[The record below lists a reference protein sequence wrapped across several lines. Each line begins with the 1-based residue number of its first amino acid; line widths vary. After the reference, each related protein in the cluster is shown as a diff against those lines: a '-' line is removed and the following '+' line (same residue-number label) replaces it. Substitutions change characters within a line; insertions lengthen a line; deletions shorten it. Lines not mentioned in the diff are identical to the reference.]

1 MLGCSIWCLILLFSL
16 SSAIFCA
23 SGCAAL
29 YSRVIMEATANTFP
43 NIARLPYCLNIPS
56 HSFQLKLV
64 RQGFTRKRDS
74 NWSVFQW
81 TLLLVLCLCLK
92 HLKIK
97 AMSQSHSPI
106 QFILLFRPSCLV
118 QQTEIHFWI
127 SSRPIF
133 FSLHPGCILMALLL
147 SSASLLP
154 ALFFFSHSQSSSL
167 LKGKKHQ
174 ALKMGKKNAT
184 TLETK
189 FNITR

>member
-29 YSRVIMEATANTFP
+29 YSRVMMVAIANTFP

-74 NWSVFQW
+74 NLSVFQW

-106 QFILLFRPSCLV
+106 QFILLFRPSYLV

-127 SSRPIF
+127 WSRPIF

>member
-1 MLGCSIWCLILLFSL
+1 MV
-16 SSAIFCA
+16 AI
-23 SGCAAL
+23 
-29 YSRVIMEATANTFP
+29 ANTFP

-74 NWSVFQW
+74 NLSVFQW

-106 QFILLFRPSCLV
+106 QFILLFRPSYLV

-127 SSRPIF
+127 WSRPIF
-133 FSLHPGCILMALLL
+133 FSLHPGCILIALLL

-167 LKGKKHQ
+167 LNWKNIKRWKCGKKKCNNTWNKIQHNTSIHFRYWLSSKGKP
-174 ALKMGKKNAT
+174 
-184 TLETK
+184 
-189 FNITR
+189 